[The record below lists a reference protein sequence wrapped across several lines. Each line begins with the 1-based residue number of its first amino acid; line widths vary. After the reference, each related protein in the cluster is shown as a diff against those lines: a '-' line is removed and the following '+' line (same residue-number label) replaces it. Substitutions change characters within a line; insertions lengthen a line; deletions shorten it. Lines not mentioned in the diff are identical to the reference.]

1 MPAKSVATRIEAR
14 IHVIRGERVMLDADL
29 AVLYGVETKVVNRAV
44 SRNRGD
50 SLLTS
55 CSGLRCR
62 RATT

>member
-1 MPAKSVATRIEAR
+1 MPVKSVAARIEAR

-29 AVLYGVETKVVNRAV
+29 ATLYGVETKLVNRAV
-44 SRNRGD
+44 SRNRGRFPAD
-50 SLLTS
+50 F